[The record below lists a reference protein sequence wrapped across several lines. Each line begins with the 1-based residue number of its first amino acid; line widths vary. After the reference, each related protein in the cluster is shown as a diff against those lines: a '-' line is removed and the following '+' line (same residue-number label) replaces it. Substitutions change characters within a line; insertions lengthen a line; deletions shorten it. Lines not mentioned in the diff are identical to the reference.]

1 MNVISLDEST
11 LNEGEVLTL
20 ASSFKEIVNKKNEE
34 ILNLKKILIMC
45 YSLFR
50 MIDEEIDGHD
60 LVERGR
66 SICSDAL
73 DKYIIKED

>member
-1 MNVISLDEST
+1 MNIVNLDENN

-20 ASSFKEIVNKKNEE
+20 AQSFKEIVNKKNEE
-34 ILNLKKILIMC
+34 IINLKKILLMC

-50 MIDEEIDGHD
+50 LIDDEIENHD

-66 SICSDAL
+66 GLCSEAL
-73 DKYIIKED
+73 EKYIIKDD

>member
-1 MNVISLDEST
+1 MMPVPLDENN

-20 ASSFKEIVNKKNEE
+20 ASSFKEIVNRKNEE
-34 ILNLKKILIMC
+34 IINLKKILLMC

-50 MIDEEIDGHD
+50 MIDEEIEEHD

-66 SICSDAL
+66 SLCSDAL

>member
-1 MNVISLDEST
+1 MNIVNLDENN

-34 ILNLKKILIMC
+34 IINLKKILLMC

-66 SICSDAL
+66 SLCSDAL